1 MKIHLVFLIQVL
13 WGFSSKQLFKA
24 VACCILLWKNKSI
37 TMEDTV
43 DVEDLERIIKECACF
58 VVGSMMLPLSRWLLL
73 LTIFLSHLSPPRS
86 FFYFIF
92 FLRTF
97 AQPFSAPS
105 YCFQKPSQNVFKH
118 MQPSM
123 KRCMPSRE
131 RKKSSIRRRKQSSGP
146 TRSWTNAW
154 QNLQEESPN
163 ISIQ

>member
-1 MKIHLVFLIQVL
+1 
-13 WGFSSKQLFKA
+13 
-24 VACCILLWKNKSI
+24 
-37 TMEDTV
+37 MEDTV

-58 VVGSMMLPLSRWLLL
+58 VDGSMMLPLSRWLLL

-92 FLRTF
+92 FFFSSYVCSTF
-97 AQPFSAPS
+97 FAPS

-146 TRSWTNAW
+146 TRSWINAW